1 VEKTDRS
8 ICECREAQDPQD
20 RFLDDTKVCLKGEGA
35 LDRVRHEARKP
46 SMPNRNRCFHT
57 ESQNQNEEIKMKKLL
72 IVFAL
77 LFAMP
82 AFADD
87 LDQYIQLLKT
97 DLKANAR
104 DYVKKGMV
112 TFTDEEAKRF
122 WPIYDS
128 YMTER
133 GKFFDARLAL
143 IMDYADNFD
152 KMTDAKAQEMLN
164 RRVEQLKLKNQLD
177 EKYRAQFATAL
188 SPRRLVRFYQI
199 QQELEVM
206 IELRAISEVPRMK
219 WWQGE

>member
-1 VEKTDRS
+1 
-8 ICECREAQDPQD
+8 
-20 RFLDDTKVCLKGEGA
+20 
-35 LDRVRHEARKP
+35 
-46 SMPNRNRCFHT
+46 
-57 ESQNQNEEIKMKKLL
+57 MKKLLL

-77 LFAMP
+77 MFVVP

-104 DYVKKGMV
+104 DYVSKGMV
-112 TFTDEEAKRF
+112 TFTPEEAQRF

-128 YMTER
+128 YMAER

-143 IMDYADNFD
+143 ILDYADNVD
-152 KMTDAKAQEMLN
+152 KMTDAKAQELLN
-164 RRVEQLKLKNQLD
+164 RRVEQLKLRSKLD
-177 EKYRAQFATAL
+177 DKYRPQFATAL

>member
-1 VEKTDRS
+1 
-8 ICECREAQDPQD
+8 
-20 RFLDDTKVCLKGEGA
+20 
-35 LDRVRHEARKP
+35 
-46 SMPNRNRCFHT
+46 
-57 ESQNQNEEIKMKKLL
+57 MKKLL

-104 DYVKKGMV
+104 DYVSKGMV

-122 WPIYDS
+122 WPIYES
-128 YMTER
+128 YMAER

-152 KMTDAKAQEMLN
+152 KMTDTKAQDLLN

-177 EKYRAQFATAL
+177 EKYRPQFATAL

-199 QQELEVM
+199 EQELEVM